1 MPVLVTRSAP
11 RSPAVSRAEIR
22 ALGERMLVALGLEGA
37 ELSVTLVDD
46 PRIRELN
53 QRFRGKDRPTDVLS
67 WPMDDA
73 GPEGAPRLLGDVV
86 ISLDTADRQA
96 RGRRR
101 PLLDEVRFLLAHG
114 LLHLVGH
121 DHAEPEEKRRM
132 VRETRRLVRA
142 SRGPG
147 GGAQASHS
155 ASRKPR

>member
-1 MPVLVTRSAP
+1 MAVLVTRSAP
-11 RSPAVSRAEIR
+11 GSPTVSRAAVR

-37 ELSVTLVDD
+37 ELSVILVNDS
-46 PRIRELN
+46 RIRELN
-53 QRFRGKDRPTDVLS
+53 QRFRSKDHPTDVLS
-67 WPMDDA
+67 WPMDEA
-73 GPEGAPRLLGDVV
+73 GPEGSPRLLGDVA
-86 ISLDTADRQA
+86 ISLDTANRQA

-121 DHAEPEEKRRM
+121 DHAEPAEKRRM

-142 SRGPG
+142 SAGASG
-147 GGAQASHS
+147 VAQASHR